1 MEKEIRLIRK
11 SHDDGRTEPVL
22 EVRESMGIP
31 YLVFPM
37 LEQTGMV
44 IQGFSTRIGGVSPGY
59 LGELN
64 FSYGQGDD
72 PANVKE
78 NLRRFITAIGG
89 DPEKSVMSQQTHTT
103 NVRVVKKEDL
113 GKGYTKERGYTDVDG
128 LVTNVPGAVLVTTY
142 ADCVPL
148 YFVDPV
154 HRAIGLSHSGWRG
167 TVAHMGRVTLELMK
181 QEYGTRPEDVY
192 AAVGPSICQDCYE
205 VSEDVILRFA
215 ESFPEDWHSRLFYRK
230 DNGKYQLNL
239 WKANEAVLTMAGIL
253 PEKLQVTD
261 ICTCCNAELLHSHRA
276 SHGKRGALSAFL
288 GIKE

>member
-1 MEKEIRLIRK
+1 MKKIDFIRK
-11 SHDDGRTEPVL
+11 HDHGHAEPVL
-22 EVRESMGIP
+22 EVRERNGIP
-31 YLVFPM
+31 YLVFPL

-44 IQGFSTRIGGVSPGY
+44 IQGFSTRIGGISPGY
-59 LGELN
+59 LGEMN

-78 NLRRFITAIGG
+78 NLKRMITAIGG
-89 DPEKSVMSQQTHTT
+89 EPEKTVMSQQTHTT
-103 NVRVVKKEDL
+103 NVRVVTEADL
-113 GKGYTKERGYTDVDG
+113 GKGYEKDRGYTDVDG
-128 LVTNVPGAVLVTTY
+128 LVTDVPGAVLVTTY

-167 TVAHMGRVTLELMK
+167 TVAHMGRVTLDVMR
-181 QEYGTRPEDVY
+181 QAFGTKPEDVY
-192 AAVGPSICQDCYE
+192 AAIGPSICQDCYE

-215 ESFPEDWHSRLFYRK
+215 ESFPEERHDRLFEKK

-239 WKANEAVLTMAGIL
+239 WKANEAVLMMAGIL

-261 ICTCCNAELLHSHRA
+261 ICTCCNAGVLHSHRA
-276 SHGKRGALSAFL
+276 SHGKRGALGAFL
-288 GIKE
+288 AIRG